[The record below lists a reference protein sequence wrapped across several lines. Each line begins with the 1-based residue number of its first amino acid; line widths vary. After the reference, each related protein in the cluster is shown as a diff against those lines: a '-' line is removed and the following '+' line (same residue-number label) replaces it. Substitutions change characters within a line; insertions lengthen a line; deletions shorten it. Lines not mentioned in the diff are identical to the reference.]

1 MSLHV
6 HAMRPTTLRW
16 GAAALAACLLVA
28 LVILDRRAVPTRGP
42 VAPARKS
49 RPRTRALPT
58 RPRPP
63 VPRLGTDRAP
73 SPADREAAIQA
84 TRQALPPNA
93 LVTGVQTERVG
104 ANEMAAVALIG
115 RGETAYSVSVLLHRT
130 PGGWRVTS
138 TRPGR

>member
-1 MSLHV
+1 MPLNV
-6 HAMRPTTLRW
+6 RPMRPTTLRW
-16 GAAALAACLLVA
+16 GAAALAAACVLAA

-42 VAPARKS
+42 VAPLRKARN
-49 RPRTRALPT
+49 RPLPA

-63 VPRLGTDRAP
+63 VPSLGIDRAP
-73 SPADREAAIQA
+73 TPADREAAIQA
-84 TRQALPPNA
+84 TRRVLPPQA
-93 LVTGVQTERVG
+93 LVTAVQTERVG

-115 RGETAYSVSVLLHRT
+115 RGETAYSVSVVLHRT